1 MQRLQEKEGEFLK
14 ENQIE
19 GKIIFFS
26 LLGNKKYYGWIQTN
40 QKGFPF
46 FLLFCIISPPLFKKI
61 YMDWV
66 VEL

>member
-19 GKIIFFS
+19 GKIFFF
-26 LLGNKKYYGWIQTN
+26 LFWEIKNIMV
-40 QKGFPF
+40 GFKQAKRGF
-46 FLLFCIISPPLFKKI
+46 LFLLFCIISPPLFKKI